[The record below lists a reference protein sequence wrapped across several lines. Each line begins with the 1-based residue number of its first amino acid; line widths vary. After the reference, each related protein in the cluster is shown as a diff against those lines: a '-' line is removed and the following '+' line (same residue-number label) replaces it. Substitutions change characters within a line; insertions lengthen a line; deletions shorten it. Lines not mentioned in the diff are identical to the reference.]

1 MKLKISLIAL
11 IFATI
16 LCHAQDAKLKN
27 LLIKEAQVP
36 SFNPNGIRLFPN
48 PSVNQ
53 ISREFIEQISNLK
66 FEIIDVRGRL
76 MFEKKV
82 ENTSLEKINI
92 GTFPQ
97 CVYFIR
103 VYSETVE
110 DFLPFA
116 KI

>member
-1 MKLKISLIAL
+1 
-11 IFATI
+11 
-16 LCHAQDAKLKN
+16 
-27 LLIKEAQVP
+27 
-36 SFNPNGIRLFPN
+36 
-48 PSVNQ
+48 
-53 ISREFIEQISNLK
+53 LK